1 MNDCVP
7 DEKYIPENTFI
18 LFIFHVCKFWRGEKN
33 DENTANAAINPLKID
48 RSNEGGISFFFG
60 SMPTHAFKEI

>member
-1 MNDCVP
+1 MTVFQT
-7 DEKYIPENTFI
+7 KYTPENTFI
-18 LFIFHVCKFWRGEKN
+18 LFIFRVRKFWRGENN

-48 RSNEGGISFFFG
+48 RSNEGGIIFFFG

>member
-1 MNDCVP
+1 MTVFQTKNIFPKTRLYC
-7 DEKYIPENTFI
+7 
-18 LFIFHVCKFWRGEKN
+18 LFFNVCKFWRGEKN